1 MKQFLVVCFLL
12 TGLVVKPQPP
22 SKFYST
28 YGGNGYDVGYD
39 VKQTLDNGY
48 IITGSTSSFG
58 QGNTDVYLLKLD
70 SMGQKKFE
78 KSFGGYSNEIGKS
91 IVQLSD
97 SSFVMLGYTSS
108 FGIGGYDVFLV
119 CADKNGNLLWQKTI
133 GGSDWDF
140 AYGFDITA
148 DGGFIIAGSTYSFGY
163 GNADGYVIKTDNVG
177 NVIWS
182 KTYGGNKDD
191 EFKSVVTTNDGN
203 YALTGYTK
211 SYNDSLGDVWIFKIG
226 MNGDSLWSKYYGGNK
241 ADIGNSIMQDNSS
254 NIFVSGGTK
263 SQSTAGNSETFI
275 ATFDPLSGTLGYN
288 YIDPSTG
295 EEYYNDVT
303 QGLNGK
309 IANCG
314 ITKNPVFGYDGII
327 DMYFSFYVYFNFFSK
342 GTTMFEEF
350 YSISKTKDKGFV
362 TVGKTTGFNAAL
374 EDIFLM
380 KMDSTGN
387 YGPSIVNLK
396 ETTISDDNF
405 SIYPN
410 PVIDELTIL
419 TKNTFDFK
427 KLSFKIFDI
436 NGKLIKQE
444 LIIDSK
450 STIMTTDF
458 SSGLYFIQLYNN
470 FEMLNSYKVSIIKP

>member
-1 MKQFLVVCFLL
+1 
-12 TGLVVKPQPP
+12 
-22 SKFYST
+22 
-28 YGGNGYDVGYD
+28 
-39 VKQTLDNGY
+39 
-48 IITGSTSSFG
+48 
-58 QGNTDVYLLKLD
+58 
-70 SMGQKKFE
+70 
-78 KSFGGYSNEIGKS
+78 
-91 IVQLSD
+91 
-97 SSFVMLGYTSS
+97 
-108 FGIGGYDVFLV
+108 
-119 CADKNGNLLWQKTI
+119 
-133 GGSDWDF
+133 
-140 AYGFDITA
+140 
-148 DGGFIIAGSTYSFGY
+148 
-163 GNADGYVIKTDNVG
+163 
-177 NVIWS
+177 
-182 KTYGGNKDD
+182 
-191 EFKSVVTTNDGN
+191 
-203 YALTGYTK
+203 
-211 SYNDSLGDVWIFKIG
+211 